1 MIFAAERVVDSP
13 VQEVVKLP
21 ENLPED
27 ILEIIEKIKRA
38 AENYKDGGKVK
49 FFSGDVNVLLLK

>member
-1 MIFAAERVVDSP
+1 MLIVEVLDS

-27 ILEIIEKIKRA
+27 ILEIIEKIKRS
-38 AENYKDGGKVK
+38 AENYTDGGKVK
-49 FFSGDVNVLLLK
+49 FFSGDVNVFLLK